1 MKKMT
6 SFRANKELIKKI
18 EMLAET
24 EVRSRSNMISKLL
37 DEAIKHRLLWDDG
50 PSKKGEGQC
59 NS

>member
-18 EMLAET
+18 EMLALT

-37 DEAIKHRLLWDDG
+37 DEAIKARKEG
-50 PSKKGEGQC
+50 PCHS
-59 NS
+59 

>member
-1 MKKMT
+1 MKQMT

-37 DEAIKHRLLWDDG
+37 DEAIKARKEESCH
-50 PSKKGEGQC
+50 S
-59 NS
+59 